1 MGTANIM
8 TEENQQ
14 KLFNR
19 FNFFHPKKTLHNSL
33 MGFGFECGDGWF
45 KLIWKLC
52 EDLEK
57 LNLEN
62 EKRFEVIQV
71 KEKFGGLRFYTH
83 NTPPKMRKRILKA
96 IKQSHKICEN
106 CGNPGKERVIR
117 FWFYTLCDLCYK
129 KLKKSKEK

>member
-1 MGTANIM
+1 MTIKEYRKSLDEYCSVGKGWKPLIISLCDNIIAIDD
-8 TEENQQ
+8 T
-14 KLFNR
+14 
-19 FNFFHPKKTLHNSL
+19 
-33 MGFGFECGDGWF
+33 
-45 KLIWKLC
+45 I
-52 EDLEK
+52 
-57 LNLEN
+57 
-62 EKRFEVIQV
+62 EVMQV